1 MIIFKVAV
9 LAVDPSSGNKGG
21 SLLGDKTRMPEL
33 TRDPNAYIRPSP
45 NNCHLGGVTRNTN
58 DTILL
63 CEVSCRMKNCEFLIM
78 IFLDETLSSKVD
90 LDQISLFPK
99 VCGYDTII
107 VETVGVGQSE
117 YAVADMVD
125 AFCLL
130 LPPTAGDEL
139 QGMYVCIDITNLKVH
154 Y

>member
-1 MIIFKVAV
+1 MHICY
-9 LAVDPSSGNKGG
+9 
-21 SLLGDKTRMPEL
+21 T
-33 TRDPNAYIRPSP
+33 
-45 NNCHLGGVTRNTN
+45 
-58 DTILL
+58 
-63 CEVSCRMKNCEFLIM
+63 
-78 IFLDETLSSKVD
+78 
-90 LDQISLFPK
+90 K

-139 QGMYVCIDITNLKVH
+139 QGKFVVSFIFNFDIFTRGNIFK
-154 Y
+154 YR

>member
-1 MIIFKVAV
+1 MCI
-9 LAVDPSSGNKGG
+9 
-21 SLLGDKTRMPEL
+21 
-33 TRDPNAYIRPSP
+33 RDRRIRYS
-45 NNCHLGGVTRNTN
+45 
-58 DTILL
+58 
-63 CEVSCRMKNCEFLIM
+63 
-78 IFLDETLSSKVD
+78 
-90 LDQISLFPK
+90 K

-139 QGMYVCIDITNLKVH
+139 QGKFLRKLEVLRQNTSYDGRSFDFTRFYIYLKV
-154 Y
+154 

>member
-1 MIIFKVAV
+1 MRYGTNIKQHFVTSHKWQLNLSINNFCPRV
-9 LAVDPSSGNKGG
+9 SSGV
-21 SLLGDKTRMPEL
+21 
-33 TRDPNAYIRPSP
+33 SP
-45 NNCHLGGVTRNTN
+45 NFKLR
-58 DTILL
+58 IRY
-63 CEVSCRMKNCEFLIM
+63 S
-78 IFLDETLSSKVD
+78 
-90 LDQISLFPK
+90 K

-139 QGMYVCIDITNLKVH
+139 QGKF
-154 Y
+154 

>member
-1 MIIFKVAV
+1 MGSGVQFFKIPDCPFV
-9 LAVDPSSGNKGG
+9 K
-21 SLLGDKTRMPEL
+21 
-33 TRDPNAYIRPSP
+33 IRIHYS
-45 NNCHLGGVTRNTN
+45 
-58 DTILL
+58 
-63 CEVSCRMKNCEFLIM
+63 
-78 IFLDETLSSKVD
+78 
-90 LDQISLFPK
+90 K

-139 QGMYVCIDITNLKVH
+139 QGKFLGSCIFNFDIFIVSL
-154 Y
+154 

>member
-1 MIIFKVAV
+1 MCI
-9 LAVDPSSGNKGG
+9 
-21 SLLGDKTRMPEL
+21 
-33 TRDPNAYIRPSP
+33 RDRRIRYS
-45 NNCHLGGVTRNTN
+45 
-58 DTILL
+58 
-63 CEVSCRMKNCEFLIM
+63 
-78 IFLDETLSSKVD
+78 
-90 LDQISLFPK
+90 K

-139 QGMYVCIDITNLKVH
+139 QGKFLRKLEVLRQNTSYDIRMADPLTLPDFI
-154 Y
+154 YI